1 MTSAREAREIF
12 ELVGDKSA
20 EAEATIV
27 IAEVHYMVGQQD
39 KALENANRCIE
50 LADSRF
56 DMRTVKRAQ
65 DLIEKVK
72 GKPRLTYE
80 AIGGV
85 PTAAAAPVDGGA
97 PAAAGAASA
106 LVEAKPKGLDAQ

>member
-50 LADSRF
+50 LADSGV
-56 DMRTVKRAQ
+56 DMRTVKRAN

-85 PTAAAAPVDGGA
+85 PMAAAAAPVDGGA
-97 PAAAGAASA
+97 PAAAGAAS
-106 LVEAKPKGLDAQ
+106 